1 MEKMVNVY
9 LFGKRYQVPES
20 LTIMKAMEYAG
31 YQLVRG
37 CGCRCGFCGACATI
51 YRIKGDRELK
61 ACLACQTQVEDNM
74 YVATSCTGI
83 MVVSHISWVQAQVLA
98 IPLTTMW

>member
-1 MEKMVNVY
+1 MENLVNVY

-37 CGCRCGFCGACATI
+37 LRLPQRVLRRLCDDLSYQRTAGIKDLPRLPDAGGGGHVCGDAALFPVGEADLR
-51 YRIKGDRELK
+51 Y
-61 ACLACQTQVEDNM
+61 
-74 YVATSCTGI
+74 
-83 MVVSHISWVQAQVLA
+83 
-98 IPLTTMW
+98 